1 MKKIAALAISL
12 FLLAFG
18 LGAVAALPEKSRRAM
33 ASPIVIGGD
42 FGLFN
47 LADSS
52 KPGFVPTASV
62 PLIPNQPY
70 GWIIRLRTDKAKVKW
85 REEFTLPV
93 KPATWGTAEELG
105 TRSVSEDGRTSVT
118 EREVAP
124 DQGLI
129 FNTWSVAAG
138 DPAGKYVIRVFV
150 EGALAKTFEF
160 EVR

>member
-1 MKKIAALAISL
+1 
-12 FLLAFG
+12 
-18 LGAVAALPEKSRRAM
+18 
-33 ASPIVIGGD
+33 
-42 FGLFN
+42 
-47 LADSS
+47 
-52 KPGFVPTASV
+52 
-62 PLIPNQPY
+62 
-70 GWIIRLRTDKAKVKW
+70 
-85 REEFTLPV
+85 
-93 KPATWGTAEELG
+93 
-105 TRSVSEDGRTSVT
+105 VT